1 MNIRIAT
8 VQDAPALLEIYKYYV
23 ENTAISFEITPPSAD
38 EFASRIEKTL
48 KKYPYLVCE
57 DGGNI
62 IGYAYSAVFRDRE
75 AYTHCVENTIYLN
88 KDYLRRGYGK
98 ALYKALEKALSMQG
112 ITNLYAC
119 IGYPSEDNE
128 DFINLNSPEFH
139 AHLGYELV
147 GRHNKCGKKFGKF
160 YDIVWME
167 KIIDA
172 FSEGEIK
179 LFPEI
184 REEFEKEL

>member
-23 ENTAISFEITPPSAD
+23 ENTAVSFEITPPSAD

-75 AYTHCVENTIYLN
+75 
-88 KDYLRRGYGK
+88 DPRRC
-98 ALYKALEKALSMQG
+98 LS
-112 ITNLYAC
+112 
-119 IGYPSEDNE
+119 
-128 DFINLNSPEFH
+128 
-139 AHLGYELV
+139 
-147 GRHNKCGKKFGKF
+147 
-160 YDIVWME
+160 
-167 KIIDA
+167 
-172 FSEGEIK
+172 IK
-179 LFPEI
+179 
-184 REEFEKEL
+184 